1 MLMKRIL
8 IYLSIL
14 LASVTTFAFTP
25 EIKTVTLNDGEII
38 EARLCLPESEV
49 KTIVFCISG
58 TGPST
63 YLTKRSAFNYFDE
76 LATGFCNEGLAFF
89 TYNRRGCR
97 TAESPPLFVEVDS
110 AKYAKYSPIQ
120 EAEDVEQMIFFLRK
134 DQRFT
139 ECKVLLYGI
148 SEGTIIASLVAE
160 RNLVDVGGLLLHGY
174 AHENM
179 YDIVLWQS
187 MGHGVMTMI
196 NSVFDKNG
204 DKAVSKDEY
213 EAEEETV
220 AQYRTNLFQNAPFD
234 LLDVVKNGFIDI
246 YDIKK
251 MRMSFRD
258 ELMKRVTDNDWM
270 WIRNNYFNITPRWFK
285 DHFQLEPNKTR
296 LLRIDIP
303 IHIFH
308 GTEDSNV
315 PVESVYDIQAR
326 FKACNKENLTIH
338 VLDKHNH
345 DLNFQDW
352 LVHKKWSEGFRQLYN
367 VAKDF

>member
-1 MLMKRIL
+1 
-8 IYLSIL
+8 
-14 LASVTTFAFTP
+14 
-25 EIKTVTLNDGEII
+25 
-38 EARLCLPESEV
+38 
-49 KTIVFCISG
+49 
-58 TGPST
+58 
-63 YLTKRSAFNYFDE
+63 
-76 LATGFCNEGLAFF
+76 
-89 TYNRRGCR
+89 
-97 TAESPPLFVEVDS
+97 
-110 AKYAKYSPIQ
+110 
-120 EAEDVEQMIFFLRK
+120 
-134 DQRFT
+134 
-139 ECKVLLYGI
+139 
-148 SEGTIIASLVAE
+148 
-160 RNLVDVGGLLLHGY
+160 
-174 AHENM
+174 
-179 YDIVLWQS
+179 
-187 MGHGVMTMI
+187 MI

-326 FKACNKENLTIH
+326 FKVCNKENLTIH